1 MGVQCELIFDKKGV
15 DCYNVAFKLSF
26 RLLMIE
32 QGAPKKQKQYQIKK
46 NEQYQKREI
55 RLNTFSGF
63 FVPFNSLSDMQQEIR
78 STLLIPIV
86 NLTMAVGS
94 AVFSIGKLAE
104 TAANLAIMDLNHAVS
119 SNNMFL
125 AGIET
130 SCCFVGS
137 LLVDTLW
144 SLVSLALRTV
154 STFVA
159 GVAATGKGLIRGG
172 EAVINCCTCQP
183 SL

>member
-1 MGVQCELIFDKKGV
+1 
-15 DCYNVAFKLSF
+15 
-26 RLLMIE
+26 MIE

-94 AVFSIGKLAE
+94 VQQF
-104 TAANLAIMDLNHAVS
+104 
-119 SNNMFL
+119 FL
-125 AGIET
+125 
-130 SCCFVGS
+130 
-137 LLVDTLW
+137 
-144 SLVSLALRTV
+144 
-154 STFVA
+154 
-159 GVAATGKGLIRGG
+159 
-172 EAVINCCTCQP
+172 
-183 SL
+183 

>member
-1 MGVQCELIFDKKGV
+1 
-15 DCYNVAFKLSF
+15 
-26 RLLMIE
+26 MIE
-32 QGAPKKQKQYQIKK
+32 QAAPKKEKQYQIKK

-55 RLNTFSGF
+55 RLNTFAGF
-63 FVPFNSLSDMQQEIR
+63 FVPFNSLSDIQQEIR

-104 TAANLAIMDLNHAVS
+104 TAANLAIIDLDHAAA
-119 SNNMFL
+119 SNSMFL
-125 AGIET
+125 SGLET
-130 SCCFVGS
+130 SVCFLGS

-154 STFVA
+154 STLIA
-159 GVAATGKGLIRGG
+159 GVAATVEGVIGVGK
-172 EAVINCCTCQP
+172 AVINCCTCSSETPQA

>member
-1 MGVQCELIFDKKGV
+1 MKKQ
-15 DCYNVAFKLSF
+15 DT
-26 RLLMIE
+26 
-32 QGAPKKQKQYQIKK
+32 PKKEKQYQIKK

-63 FVPFNSLSDMQQEIR
+63 FAPFTSLSDMQQETR

-104 TAANLAIMDLNHAVS
+104 TAANLAILDLNHAAE

-137 LLVDTLW
+137 LLFDTLW

-154 STFVA
+154 STLVA
-159 GVAATGKGLIRGG
+159 GVAATAKGVIRGG